1 MRSRRHRQNR
11 GKEQTGQQRRLV
23 GALAA
28 EALPLPP
35 LDLRSPGPLP
45 LEALRGWQGVV
56 QIAVQVRALIDC
68 QNAAL
73 AMTQI
78 AVISRT
84 FRTRKSRSECRWSQH
99 GRGATGA
106 EGIDCGMVGG

>member
-1 MRSRRHRQNR
+1 M
-11 GKEQTGQQRRLV
+11 
-23 GALAA
+23 
-28 EALPLPP
+28 
-35 LDLRSPGPLP
+35 
-45 LEALRGWQGVV
+45 V

-84 FRTRKSRSECRWSQH
+84 FRTRKSRSECRWFCTDEVRRVLKELIANHDGSVYSK
-99 GRGATGA
+99 R
-106 EGIDCGMVGG
+106 C